1 MIPLII
7 LIVDLYRYSPH
18 SVKYLKNVFT
28 SVFTLFLRKMIL
40 FLSVSLALGQIILLI
55 IQIVDLVESIKKYI
69 DNDNSVCSVFID
81 LEKAFDA
88 VDHQIF
94 NIRDLAHIWFR
105 SYLSN
110 RQQFVFISGSSSELM
125 SIECGVPQGSTSGPL
140 LFLLYINDFNSVFNK
155 VILLMTLT

>member
-7 LIVDLYRYSPH
+7 LIIDLYRYSPH

-55 IQIVDLVESIKKYI
+55 IQIVNLVESIKKYI

-94 NIRDLAHIWFR
+94 
-105 SYLSN
+105 
-110 RQQFVFISGSSSELM
+110 
-125 SIECGVPQGSTSGPL
+125 SI
-140 LFLLYINDFNSVFNK
+140 
-155 VILLMTLT
+155 